1 MFRVE
6 WLQSALNELATLW
19 AQADSAE
26 RRAITAASN
35 TLEQRLLRNAA
46 NEGES
51 RSSGRRITFAPP
63 LAASFRIEADGHTVS
78 VLHVRVF
85 RKRKP

>member
-6 WLQSALNELATLW
+6 WLQAALNELAHLW
-19 AQADSAE
+19 ARADAAE
-26 RRAITAASN
+26 RQAITAASHRID
-35 TLEQRLLRNAA
+35 QRLTRNAA

-51 RSSGRRITFAPP
+51 RSGGRRIAFVLP
-63 LAASFRIEADGHTVS
+63 LAVTFRIEADGHTVS

>member
-6 WLQSALNELATLW
+6 WLQVALNELAALW
-19 AQADSAE
+19 SKADAAE
-26 RRAITAASN
+26 RRAITAGSH
-35 TLEQRLLRNAA
+35 TIEQRLLRNAA

-51 RSSGRRITFAPP
+51 RSGGRRITFVPP
-63 LAASFRIEADGHTVS
+63 LAVTFRIEADGHTVS